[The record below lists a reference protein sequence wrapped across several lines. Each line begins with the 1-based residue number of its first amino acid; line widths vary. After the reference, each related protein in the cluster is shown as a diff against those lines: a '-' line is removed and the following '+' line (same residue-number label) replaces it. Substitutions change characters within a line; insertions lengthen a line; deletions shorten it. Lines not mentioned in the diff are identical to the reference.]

1 MDDLIEALK
10 IFRKYGNPYNPV
22 HCEHDVLT
30 ICDIDH
36 EEVSTADISRLKEL
50 GFFIDDDDSEQYFI
64 SYRFG
69 SA

>member
-10 IFRKYGNPYNPV
+10 IFRKYGNPRNPTY
-22 HCEHDVLT
+22 CEHDTLH
-30 ICDIDH
+30 ICDIDPDA
-36 EEVSTADISRLKEL
+36 VSDEDKAQLDKL
-50 GFFIDDDDSEQYFI
+50 GFIVGSEDGFI